1 MIDSSLEEALSKALG
16 VENVSTRLATLDR
29 YSTDA
34 LTPSRAFD
42 AAPRMDALADLVVTP
57 HSVEQV
63 AEVVTLAASYQ
74 APIIPYGGGT
84 GVMGGTVPVNGG
96 IVVDMKGLNR
106 IIDIDPTG
114 MSVVVEAGMI
124 LEDLARS
131 LAEKELMIGHDPWSA
146 PIATVGGAVSTNGV
160 GYLAAKYGPMGSQ
173 VLGLDVV
180 LPDGSVINTRA
191 LPKYSS
197 GPNLNHIFIGSEG
210 VFGLITR
217 ATLRLFRIPE
227 RQAFATVGFDSF
239 DEGFGAVIELFAAG
253 ESPALLDLTEEGAG
267 TVCLYLMFEGN
278 KEEASVGLGHSLKV
292 CSKLG
297 GIDLGEDKTREYWS
311 TRYDIARQYAEQMLD
326 QPRSVRWQRGRW
338 RFADYLHVALP
349 VSRVL
354 EYKRRC
360 EELLSARGVE
370 VMEYA
375 IWGRP
380 EFFSMLL
387 GTSDGSGSKFGEG
400 LGDAVDEVLRL
411 AQDMGGSMEYCH
423 GVGVKL
429 AHLLP
434 RDMGAG
440 FEVAKAIKRA
450 LDPHNIMNPGKLF

>member
-1 MIDSSLEEALSKALG
+1 MIDNALEEALSKALG
-16 VENVSTRLATLDR
+16 VENVSTRPVTLDR

-42 AAPRMDALADLVVTP
+42 AALRMDAIADLVVTP
-57 HSVEQV
+57 QSVEQV
-63 AEVVTLAASYQ
+63 AEEVRLAASYQ
-74 APIIPYGGGT
+74 TPIIPYGGGT

-106 IIDIDPTG
+106 IIDIDPAG
-114 MSVVVEAGMI
+114 MSVVVEAGVV
-124 LEDLARS
+124 LEDLANS
-131 LAEKELMIGHDPWSA
+131 LAEKELMIGHDPWSL

-173 VLGLDVV
+173 VLGLEVV
-180 LPDGSVINTRA
+180 LPDGSVVSTRA
-191 LPKYSS
+191 LPKYSA

-217 ATLRLFRIPE
+217 ATLRVFRIPE

-239 DEGFGAVIELFAAG
+239 DDGFGAVTELFAVG
-253 ESPALLDLTEEGAG
+253 ESPALVDLTEEGTG
-267 TVCLYLMFEGN
+267 TVCLYLMFQGS
-278 KEEASVGLGHSLKV
+278 EEDASVGLSRSLKV

-297 GIDLGEDKTREYWS
+297 GTDLGEHKTREYWS
-311 TRYDIARQYAEQMLD
+311 TRYDIARQYAEQMLG
-326 QPRSVRWQRGRW
+326 QPRSVLWQRGRW

-349 VSRVL
+349 VSRVS

-375 IWGRP
+375 VWGRP
-380 EFFSMLL
+380 ELFSILL
-387 GTSDGSGSKFGEG
+387 GTSYGSGGKVGEG

-440 FEVAKAIKRA
+440 FDVAKAIKRA
-450 LDPHNIMNPGKLF
+450 LDPHTIMNPGKLF